1 MKVFFDSI
9 FAAVENEGILANFIT
24 DKSTGIPLSK
34 NYNFMSVRFSCK
46 SSQRFSERNRFPT
59 SLI

>member
-1 MKVFFDSI
+1 MNVFFDSI
-9 FAAVENEGILANFIT
+9 FAAVENEEFLKNFIT

-34 NYNFMSVRFSCK
+34 NYNFMSVCFSCK
-46 SSQRFSERNRFPT
+46 SSQQFSERNRFPT